1 MLKAKAEAVVR
12 TGLSAVQ
19 ARTNVVK
26 QKRGDQR
33 RTGRKPDFNP
43 AGTGVDEFGQRE
55 KSEGPRTAGN
65 KQFIK
70 GTGSRSGRGG
80 GTGKIYQY
88 KERGRYRPPSRSGEK
103 GSGSSNK

>member
-1 MLKAKAEAVVR
+1 MFKAKAESVVR

-33 RTGRKPDFNP
+33 RTGRRPDSTP
-43 AGTGVDEFGQRE
+43 TGSGVDEFGQRE
-55 KSEGPRTAGN
+55 KSEGPRTSGN

-88 KERGRYRPPSRSGEK
+88 KERGRYRPPSKGREK
-103 GSGSSNK
+103 GSGK